1 MCLTKSFKRQKNVVF
16 RSGKPFVNLLDIRA
30 MFI

>member
-16 RSGKPFVNLLDIRA
+16 PSGKQVVNLLDIRA